1 MTLIVNLFGEI
12 YGVSIVR
19 KPDFEHLN
27 LPEGFDDDNS
37 FDKSGF
43 IPEMDFS
50 HFFQRIDFDRSLNNF
65 FESPELHPEPSIREE
80 RVGKKVHNLINVT
93 II

>member
-12 YGVSIVR
+12 YGESIAR
-19 KPDFEHLN
+19 KTDLKHFN
-27 LPEGFDDDNS
+27 LPEGFDDDKN

-50 HFFQRIDFDRSLNNF
+50 HFFQRVNFDRSFNNF
-65 FESPELHPEPSIREE
+65 FDSPELNPEPSIRNE
-80 RVGKKVHNLINVT
+80 RVGKKLHNCVNVN